1 MIVRDVFENKVETKT
16 APPKKYLCEKNQKAI
31 NEAFSDEVKHDEK
44 EFIKLNNLENLELYI
59 PELT

>member
-1 MIVRDVFENKVETKT
+1 MFLKIKLKLKLHS
-16 APPKKYLCEKNQKAI
+16 PKKHLCEKTQKAI

-44 EFIKLNNLENLELYI
+44 ESIKLNNLENLELYI